1 MLHQQNAVSKQ
12 SLLTKEGGRRGKK
25 KLGTHLIE
33 HRLQRDFN
41 PINNRPDTNH
51 RTNSI
56 QFSIGATF
64 ETANIET
71 HSFSS

>member
-1 MLHQQNAVSKQ
+1 MLHQQNAFR
-12 SLLTKEGGRRGKK
+12 TKPINEREGREIGNAFNRAPM
-25 KLGTHLIE
+25 
-33 HRLQRDFN
+33 QRDFN